1 MVEFTTTMM
10 RGVAIT
16 KWQKFALQ
24 QNPPHPPKASLVIH
38 PLLVPMLVLVHQ
50 GEW

>member
-24 QNPPHPPKASLVIH
+24 QNPPKASLVIH